1 LNEYN
6 LMLRFILRR
15 LIQAIPLLFLI
26 SLILFLILNSV
37 GDPLSTMGGRQ
48 RVSSSDR
55 DRLTR
60 QLGLDQPVL
69 NQYLFWL
76 IGNDWLLLDTDG
88 DGVGDRYG
96 TRLGVLRGD
105 LGNSFTERRPASAV
119 IADRFAPTL
128 LLMGTSY
135 ILTLVLALGIGVY
148 SALRP
153 YTLTDNTITAL
164 SFILY
169 SMPIF
174 WIALSLLWIFAVTF
188 KQAGLP
194 YLPTVG
200 MYEPGQPVTFVEVA
214 RHMVLPV
221 LSLSL
226 ISIAGYSRYVR
237 SAMLEVVNAD
247 YIRTAYAKG
256 LSGRRVLYR
265 HALRN
270 AALPL
275 VTLIGLDIPFLFG
288 GAVVTE
294 RIFAWPGM
302 GQLFV
307 NALDRADY
315 PVLMGLLMLIAV
327 LVVVFQLLTDIVYA
341 FIDPRIRLS

>member
-1 LNEYN
+1 
-6 LMLRFILRR
+6 MVQFIIRR
-15 LIQAIPLLFLI
+15 LLQAIPLLFLI
-26 SLILFLILNSV
+26 SLVLFVILNNI
-37 GDPLSTMGGRQ
+37 GDPLATLGGRQ
-48 RVSSSDR
+48 RVASAER
-55 DRLTR
+55 ERLER
-60 QLGLDQPVL
+60 QLGLDQPIYM
-69 NQYLFWL
+69 QYVYWL
-76 IGNDWLLLDTDG
+76 VGNDWALFDSDG
-88 DGVGDRYG
+88 DGVGDRPG

-105 LGNSFTERRPASAV
+105 LGNSFRERRPAAEV
-119 IADRFAPTL
+119 IADRLPPTI
-128 LLMGTSY
+128 LLMVSSY
-135 ILTLVLALGIGVY
+135 IVTIVLALAVGVY

-153 YTLTDNTITAL
+153 YTLADNVITAL

-200 MYEPGQPVTFVEVA
+200 MYEPGQPVTMLEVA
-214 RHMVLPV
+214 RHMILPV

-237 SAMLEVVNAD
+237 SAMLEVINSD

-256 LSGRRVLYR
+256 LNRRRVLYR
-265 HALRN
+265 HALKN
-270 AALPL
+270 ASLPM
-275 VTLIGLDIPFLFG
+275 VTLIGLDIPFLLG

-294 RIFAWPGM
+294 QIFAWPGM
-302 GQLFV
+302 GQLFI
-307 NALDRADY
+307 NSLDRADY

-327 LVVVFQLLTDIVYA
+327 LVVVFQIVTDIVYA
-341 FIDPRIRLS
+341 LIDPRIRL

>member
-1 LNEYN
+1 MY
-6 LMLRFILRR
+6 RFVVRR
-15 LIQAIPLLFLI
+15 VVQAIPLLFFI
-26 SLILFLILNSV
+26 SILLFVMMVNI
-37 GDPLSTMGGRQ
+37 GDPLSTLGGRQ
-48 RVSSSDR
+48 RVSSADR
-55 DRLTR
+55 ARLER
-60 QLGLDQPVL
+60 QLGLDQPIFT
-69 NQYLFWL
+69 QYLFWL
-76 IGNDWLLLDTDG
+76 VGNDWMQFDIDG
-88 DGVGDRYG
+88 DGVGDNYG
-96 TRLGVLRGD
+96 DRRGILRGD
-105 LGNSFTERRPASAV
+105 LGDSFRERRPAQEV
-119 IADRFAPTL
+119 IAARLPPTL
-128 LLMGTSY
+128 LLMGVSY
-135 ILTLVLALGIGVY
+135 VVTILLALAVGIY

-153 YTLTDNTITAL
+153 YTLADNAITAV
-164 SFILY
+164 SFVLY

-200 MYEPGQPVTFVEVA
+200 MYEPGQDPTILEVG

-237 SAMLEVVNAD
+237 SAMLEVINSD

-256 LSGRRVLYR
+256 LNGRRVLYR
-265 HALRN
+265 HALKN
-270 AALPL
+270 ASLPL
-275 VTLIGLDIPFLFG
+275 VTLVGLDLPFLLG

-294 RIFAWPGM
+294 QIFAWPGM

-307 NALDRADY
+307 NSLDRADY

-327 LVVVFQLLTDIVYA
+327 LVVVFQIVTDIVYA
-341 FIDPRIRLS
+341 LVDPRIRLG

>member
-1 LNEYN
+1 
-6 LMLRFILRR
+6 MLRFIVRR
-15 LIQAIPLLFLI
+15 LIQSIPLLFLI
-26 SLILFLILNSV
+26 SAILFVILNNI
-37 GDPLSTMGGRQ
+37 GDPLATLGGRQ
-48 RVSSSDR
+48 RTSAAER
-55 DRLTR
+55 DRLER
-60 QLGLDQPVL
+60 QLGLDQPIHM
-69 NQYLFWL
+69 QYIFWL
-76 IGNDWLLLDTDG
+76 IGNDWFQFDSDG

-96 TRLGVLRGD
+96 TRRGILRGD
-105 LGNSFTERRPASAV
+105 LGSSFRERRPVSDV
-119 IADRFAPTL
+119 ISDRLPPTL
-128 LLMGTSY
+128 LLMGTAY
-135 ILTLVLALGIGVY
+135 VFTIIMALGVGIY

-153 YTLTDNTITAL
+153 YSRADNVITAL

-200 MYEPGQPVTFVEVA
+200 MYEPGQPVTVAQVA

-237 SAMLEVVNAD
+237 SGMLEVINSD

-265 HALRN
+265 HALKN
-270 AALPL
+270 ASLPL
-275 VTLIGLDIPFLFG
+275 VTLIGLDIPFLLG

-294 RIFAWPGM
+294 QIFSWPGM
-302 GQLFV
+302 GQLFI
-307 NALDRADY
+307 NALDGADF
-315 PVLMGLLMLIAV
+315 PVLMGLLMLIAL
-327 LVVVFQLLTDIVYA
+327 LVVIFQILTDVVYA
-341 FIDPRIRLS
+341 LIDPRIRL